1 MTDPCDIRIRL
12 EVLGPLLAWRGNEA
26 TRLGPVQQ
34 RVVLG
39 ILALHANRS
48 LGREQLI
55 EAVWGEEPPAY
66 AVNLLQKNVSALR
79 RSLEPVRPADGKS
92 RVLTWSD
99 AGYRLTLPDGGL
111 DLADFDRE
119 LARAGAARATGDLP
133 TASRALHTALRLW
146 RGPLLDGL
154 AGPLLDAERDRLAER
169 RIGAIED
176 RIEIDLALGENRDLV
191 AELRRLVAEHPLRER
206 LRGLLMQAL
215 HRSGQRADA
224 LAAYRETHDY
234 LYAELGVGPGAE
246 LQQLH
251 RRLLDGD
258 PELNAPAPAA
268 PAATAQR
275 TVPAHRPPTPA
286 QLPHG
291 MADFTGRQR
300 QLARLDELLGR
311 EDATPIAMII
321 GTAGV
326 GKTSLA
332 VHWAHRVSERF
343 PDGQLYVNLRGFDAH
358 GSAVEPGDALRG
370 FFDAFAVPNAQVPA
384 RLEDQA
390 ALYRSLLAG
399 RRILV
404 VLDNARDSEQIGPL
418 LPGAPGCAVVVTSRR
433 RLAGVAAAG
442 ADVLSL
448 DLLAPGE
455 ARELFSRRVGTA
467 RVAAEPVAFD
477 AIVAACAR
485 LPLALA
491 IVAARA
497 AVYPEQSLTAL
508 ATDLREAAG
517 GLDAFVGEN
526 AANDARAVLS
536 WSYHRLGPAA
546 ARLFRLLGLHRRPDI
561 ATAAAASL
569 AGVTVSEAR
578 RLLRELT
585 SAHLVEE
592 VTPGRFGFHDLL
604 RAYAKEQTLETDSD
618 AERRAA
624 VLRLLDHYLHTA
636 WLADRT
642 LYPYRQPIHVEPA
655 DLATVV
661 PRIDGAAEALVW
673 FMGEHATLLAA
684 VEQAEAEDFPW
695 HASRLTWCITA
706 FLNYQ
711 GKWHDWAVVL
721 RIALAATRQVGDV
734 DGQAE
739 THRLLSLACLLQGLL
754 TDAEAQAKL
763 ALDLFDELGDRE
775 GQARLHLD
783 YSRVLERQGDLVAG
797 LEHAELAL
805 ELFRAAGE
813 PSGEADALNWVG
825 WFHSRSGFHQQAL
838 DYCHQSLDLHRRL
851 GDDPRQAD
859 TWDTL
864 GFANH
869 HLGNSDAAMACYEKA
884 LGLWREL
891 GDRYEVAT
899 TTLRMGNA
907 QHATGDLQAARK
919 LWLQARTILDELGHP
934 LGEQLSA
941 WLAEPPS
948 SSTIEGIHY
957 V

>member
-1 MTDPCDIRIRL
+1 M
-12 EVLGPLLAWRGNEA
+12 EVLGPLRAWRGDQP
-26 TRLGPVQQ
+26 TSLGPVQQ
-34 RVVLG
+34 RVVLA

-66 AVNLLQKNVSALR
+66 AVNLVQKNVSALR
-79 RSLEPVRPADGKS
+79 RSLEPVRPPDGKS

-99 AGYRLTLPDGGL
+99 AGYRLILPEGGL

-119 LARAGAARATGDLP
+119 LARSGAARATGDLP
-133 TASRALHTALRLW
+133 AASRALHTALGLW

-154 AGPLLDAERDRLAER
+154 AGPLLDAERERLAER
-169 RIGAIED
+169 RIGALED
-176 RIEIDLALGENRDLV
+176 RIEVDLCLGDDRDLV

-215 HRSGQRADA
+215 YRSGQRADA
-224 LAAYRETHDY
+224 LAAFRETHDY

-246 LQQLH
+246 LQELH
-251 RRLLDGD
+251 RRLLDDD
-258 PELNAPAPAA
+258 PELTTPRPVAAVPLPPA
-268 PAATAQR
+268 
-275 TVPAHRPPTPA
+275 VPVHRPPTPA

-300 QLARLDELLGR
+300 QLARLDELLDR
-311 EDATPIAMII
+311 EDATAIAMII

-332 VHWAHRVSERF
+332 VHWAHRVSDRF

-455 ARELFSRRVGTA
+455 AREFFSGRVGAA

-477 AIVAACAR
+477 AIVADCAR

-526 AANDARAVLS
+526 PANDARAVLS
-536 WSYHRLGPAA
+536 WSYARLGPAA

-561 ATAAAASL
+561 ATPAAASL
-569 AGVTVSEAR
+569 AGVPVAEAR

-592 VTPGRFGFHDLL
+592 ATPGRFGFHDLL
-604 RAYAKEQTLETDSD
+604 RAYAREQTLAVDSD
-618 AERRAA
+618 AERRHA

-642 LYPYRQPIHVEPA
+642 LYPYRQPIGVEPA
-655 DLATVV
+655 DPATVV
-661 PRIDGAAEALVW
+661 ARVDGPAEALVW
-673 FMGEHATLLAA
+673 FLGEQAALLAA
-684 VEQAEAEDFPW
+684 VEQAEAEDFPR
-695 HASRLTWCITA
+695 HASRLAWTITA

-711 GKWHDWAVVL
+711 GKWHDWAGVL
-721 RIALAATRQVGDV
+721 RIALSASRQVGDV
-734 DGQAE
+734 AGQAL
-739 THRLLSLACLLQGLL
+739 THRLLSLAYLQQGLL
-754 TDAEAQAKL
+754 TDAEAQAKQ
-763 ALDLFDELGDRE
+763 AFDLFGELGDRA

-783 YSRVLERQGDLVAG
+783 YSRVLERQGDIAAG
-797 LEHAELAL
+797 LERAELAL

-825 WFHSRSGFHQQAL
+825 WFHSLRGFHQQAL

-851 GDDPRQAD
+851 GDSPSQAD
-859 TWDTL
+859 TWDAL
-864 GFANH
+864 GFAHH
-869 HLGNSDAAMACYEKA
+869 HLGNSDAAMSCYEKA

-899 TTLRMGNA
+899 TTLRMGNV
-907 QHATGDLQAARK
+907 QHSTGDLQAARK
-919 LWLQARTILDELGHP
+919 LWLQARIILDELGHP

-941 WLAEPPS
+941 WLAEPTPS
-948 SSTIEGIHY
+948 APPEGIHH

>member
-1 MTDPCDIRIRL
+1 M
-12 EVLGPLLAWRGNEA
+12 
-26 TRLGPVQQ
+26 
-34 RVVLG
+34 
-39 ILALHANRS
+39 
-48 LGREQLI
+48 
-55 EAVWGEEPPAY
+55 
-66 AVNLLQKNVSALR
+66 
-79 RSLEPVRPADGKS
+79 
-92 RVLTWSD
+92 
-99 AGYRLTLPDGGL
+99 
-111 DLADFDRE
+111 
-119 LARAGAARATGDLP
+119 
-133 TASRALHTALRLW
+133 
-146 RGPLLDGL
+146 
-154 AGPLLDAERDRLAER
+154 
-169 RIGAIED
+169 
-176 RIEIDLALGENRDLV
+176 
-191 AELRRLVAEHPLRER
+191 AEHPLRER

-215 HRSGQRADA
+215 YRSGQRADA
-224 LAAYRETHDY
+224 LAAFRETHDY
-234 LYAELGVGPGAE
+234 LYAELGVGPSAE

-258 PELNAPAPAA
+258 PELNAPTPAA
-268 PAATAQR
+268 PVAPAQR
-275 TVPAHRPPTPA
+275 TMPAHRPPTPA

-300 QLARLDELLGR
+300 QLTRLDELLGR

-332 VHWAHRVSERF
+332 VHWAHRVSDRF

-455 ARELFSRRVGTA
+455 AREFFSRRVGAA

-508 ATDLREAAG
+508 ATDLREAVS

-526 AANDARAVLS
+526 PANDARAVLS
-536 WSYHRLGPAA
+536 WSYRGLGPAA

-592 VTPGRFGFHDLL
+592 ATPGRFGFHDLL
-604 RAYAKEQTLETDSD
+604 RAYAKEQTLEIDSA

-642 LYPYRQPIHVEPA
+642 LYPYREPIHVEPA
-655 DLATVV
+655 DPATVV
-661 PRIDGAAEALVW
+661 PRLDGTAEALVW

-684 VEQAEAEDFPW
+684 VEQAEAEDFPL
-695 HASRLTWCITA
+695 HASSAGLD
-706 FLNYQ
+706 
-711 GKWHDWAVVL
+711 HHAVPEL
-721 RIALAATRQVGDV
+721 PGQV
-734 DGQAE
+734 A
-739 THRLLSLACLLQGLL
+739 R
-754 TDAEAQAKL
+754 
-763 ALDLFDELGDRE
+763 LGDRAPNRAGGE
-775 GQARLHLD
+775 PTGRRRPRPGAHPPAAQPGLPAAGPADRRGRAGQAGARPVERARRPGGAGPPAPRL
-783 YSRVLERQGDLVAG
+783 QPGAG
-797 LEHAELAL
+797 TPGRLRGLASNGPSWRSSCSGRPAS
-805 ELFRAAGE
+805 RAARRTRSTGSAGSTAGPATTSR
-813 PSGEADALNWVG
+813 PSTTATSPSTCIAGSVTRRARPTHGTRWASPTITSATATPRWPATRR
-825 WFHSRSGFHQQAL
+825 RSGCGA
-838 DYCHQSLDLHRRL
+838 S
-851 GDDPRQAD
+851 
-859 TWDTL
+859 
-864 GFANH
+864 
-869 HLGNSDAAMACYEKA
+869 S
-884 LGLWREL
+884 
-891 GDRYEVAT
+891 
-899 TTLRMGNA
+899 
-907 QHATGDLQAARK
+907 ATGTRS
-919 LWLQARTILDELGHP
+919 P
-934 LGEQLSA
+934 PPPCA
-941 WLAEPPS
+941 WATPSTPPATSRRPAS
-948 SSTIEGIHY
+948 SG
-957 V
+957 